1 VNDTFEFTGY
11 MNSYLL
17 EEVIAFKL
25 GLPPNKK
32 RDIYKE
38 LDRRASNVRRLK
50 DQGIMSFKDV
60 YKVLSKA
67 YREGVF

>member
-1 VNDTFEFTGY
+1 

-32 RDIYKE
+32 RDIYNE
-38 LDRRASNVRRLK
+38 LTRRANILRRMN
-50 DQGIMSFKDV
+50 DQGVTKFQDV
-60 YKVLSKA
+60 FQVLSKA